1 MVVVFHN
8 ILSFMTE
15 FKYIYQMLP
24 RTYVVSYIGE
34 KGHYFLQEPWIIS
47 LAKSV
52 ETFIMVSIIDMKTS
66 QYW

>member
-1 MVVVFHN
+1 
-8 ILSFMTE
+8 MTE